1 MYAIVVRVRIAQ
13 GQEHSSRAALQTQ
26 VIPRIRQAPGFVKG
40 YWTENADQT
49 NGESLMV
56 FGTKQEAEHASG
68 FMRSFQPPRGI
79 TLEGVD
85 VREVVAEA

>member
-1 MYAIVVRVRIAQ
+1 MYA
-13 GQEHSSRAALQTQ
+13 
-26 VIPRIRQAPGFVKG
+26 
-40 YWTENADQT
+40 
-49 NGESLMV
+49 GESLMV
-56 FGTKQEAEHASG
+56 FGTKQEAEQVSG